1 MRKTLF
7 ALALLAASA
16 LSNGAEPVYSWEWTA
31 DGAQINASGW
41 NNNFTYTEGN
51 DYASFSSTNSPWNA
65 TITGITGSF
74 TISFDLKGLSTAN
87 HNWNSILTLYSNNT
101 KSGNDNSLQ
110 LQFNSS
116 GDLMLYNKVGEPASE
131 SFGGADTGNTTN
143 LSTGVTSAD
152 LQEDV
157 WTSFSIVSD
166 LDSNMLSVYVNG
178 ALAGSITE
186 WAPLSPALTGAQF
199 GCAFGGGGHALQ
211 GSMKINNI
219 KFYNEAVLP
228 VPEPA
233 AASLSLLGLG
243 ALMMRRRRA

>member
-7 ALALLAASA
+7 ALAFLAASA
-16 LSNGAEPVYSWEWTA
+16 LSNGAVPVYSWEWTA

-41 NNNFTYTEGN
+41 HNDFTYTEGN
-51 DYASFSSTNSPWNA
+51 DYASFTSTNSPWNA
-65 TITGITGSF
+65 SISGITGSF

-87 HNWNSILTLYSNNT
+87 HNWNSILCMYSNGT
-101 KSGNDNSLQ
+101 ASGNDHSLQ
-110 LQFNSS
+110 LQFNAS
-116 GDLMLYNKVGEPASE
+116 GDLMLYNKVAGAA
-131 SFGGADTGNTTN
+131 SFGGTDTGNTTN

-152 LQEDV
+152 LQQDV

-166 LDSNMLSVYVNG
+166 LDSQKLSVYVNG
-178 ALAGSITE
+178 ALAGSITNWE
-186 WAPLSPALTGAQF
+186 PQSPALTGAQF
-199 GCAFGGGGHALQ
+199 GCAFGSGGHALQ

-233 AASLSLLGLG
+233 AASLSLLGLA